1 MDSRS
6 LATSDGSE
14 FGAGRGSGLEAEIIP
29 LSETQGDRTRRRTRP
44 QVPYMMQTFA
54 PMERRL
60 DMAIFRAMFASSAL
74 QARQF
79 VIHGFVQVNGKKMQ
93 FPQYMLNPGD
103 MFSVDI
109 EKVLFATGAPKI
121 LPPALNPKYQN
132 RKKDKGEGEAGLS
145 ESASVPTTITSDSK
159 SKSESEPPK
168 SAASAEGSAEDEQ
181 EKNQEYNKTKEN
193 QSGEFE
199 WWKDKNRIKTY
210 DETKPYRTPWRPRYY
225 LSAFAFIPK
234 YLEVN
239 HNTGHAVYLRHPV
252 ARPGQSEVPTPFH
265 PETMQLAFNWFLRRR

>member
-79 VIHGFVQVNGKKMQ
+79 VIHGFVQVNGKKVS
-93 FPQYMLNPGD
+93 Y
-103 MFSVDI
+103 
-109 EKVLFATGAPKI
+109 
-121 LPPALNPKYQN
+121 
-132 RKKDKGEGEAGLS
+132 
-145 ESASVPTTITSDSK
+145 SVPFFRGIEVETVHRMWMLIEGGIDAIPTIY
-159 SKSESEPPK
+159 
-168 SAASAEGSAEDEQ
+168 AQ
-181 EKNQEYNKTKEN
+181 
-193 QSGEFE
+193 
-199 WWKDKNRIKTY
+199 
-210 DETKPYRTPWRPRYY
+210 PRGYV
-225 LSAFAFIPK
+225 F
-234 YLEVN
+234 
-239 HNTGHAVYLRHPV
+239 G
-252 ARPGQSEVPTPFH
+252 
-265 PETMQLAFNWFLRRR
+265 